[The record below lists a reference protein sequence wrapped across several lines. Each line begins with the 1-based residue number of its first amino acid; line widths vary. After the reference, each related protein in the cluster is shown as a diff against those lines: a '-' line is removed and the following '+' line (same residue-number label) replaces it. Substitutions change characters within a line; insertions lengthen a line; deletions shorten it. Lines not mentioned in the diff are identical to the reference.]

1 MERKEYEY
9 TFKVASLEPFF
20 EYCQNNEFVF
30 KGKFQQ
36 TRIIYRNENKTMARI
51 TINEDA
57 KGITKEL
64 DFKED
69 NWVADAI
76 VKELRE
82 SLPLEYES
90 DKSVFSILEFLKY
103 KKDNTLIRNRYVYE
117 NEDVKFELDEYKQP
131 EQSLVV
137 AIEGT
142 KEIVDKIYNEVKNLS
157 PKQNPK
163 QQIL

>member
-9 TFKVASLEPFF
+9 TFKVTSLEPFF
-20 EYCQNNEFVF
+20 EYCQNNGFAF
-30 KGKFQQ
+30 KGKVRQ

-51 TINEDA
+51 TINEDS

-69 NWVADAI
+69 NWIADAI
-76 VKELRE
+76 VKELKE
-82 SLPLEYES
+82 SLPLKFES
-90 DKSVFSILEFLKY
+90 DESVLSILGFLKY

-117 NEDVKFELDEYKQP
+117 NKDVKFELDEYKQP

-142 KEIVDKIYNEVKNLS
+142 KEIVDIIYNEVKNLA
-157 PKQNPK
+157 PKQNSK
-163 QQIL
+163 Q